1 MRSTNKKFIS
11 ALACASAMTALA
23 IVDPMGVTK
32 THQVAQAATDTIP
45 AKSTG
50 VDVSSWQGTKLDQQA
65 KSGAQFAVVKVSEG
79 TNYQNP
85 NAQGQIQSAEQNN
98 MMTMGYHYTHFGSNS
113 NQAVQEGNYAVNS
126 AQQAGLPQGS
136 YLATDWEQD
145 VNNNTNGS
153 VAANTNAITS
163 FMDTVHDGGYNPM
176 LYSSEWLLKNK
187 VDTNKISEKYPNA
200 LWVAKYKTNGRE
212 DNPDYNYFPS
222 MDNVAIWQYTQ
233 NWRGQNVDGNVNVVP
248 LSNKTT
254 ADNNNT
260 STNAANTNNS
270 NANNG
275 QSSSQA
281 PANPIINN
289 SNATAKPNNNNS
301 TQPAQPTETKP
312 AEKPSTTTNVNS
324 DWTKQNGVFVT
335 GGAINLRTGAS
346 TDSKVITQ
354 LPANSEVKYDAYRT
368 IGQYTWLRQPRANNE
383 YCYLVGRDNG
393 QAWGTFKEGSAT
405 TAKPA
410 ETKPANKPAQPTET
424 KPVEKPSTNTN
435 ANSDWTKQNGVF
447 VTGGAI
453 NLRTGAST
461 NSKVIA
467 QLPANSEVKYDA
479 YRTIGQYTWLRQP
492 RANNEYCYLVGRD
505 NGQAWGTFKEGSATT
520 AKPAE
525 TKPANKPAQP
535 TNKPST
541 TTNVNSD
548 WTKQNGVFVTGGAI
562 NLRTG
567 ASTNSKVIAMLPT
580 NTEIKYDAY
589 RTEGQYTW
597 LRQPRANNEYGY
609 LVGRNNGQAW
619 GTFKEGSA
627 TATKPAETKPA
638 QPAEKPSTTTNVNSD
653 WTKQN
658 GVFVTGGAINLRTG
672 ASTDSKVITQ
682 LPANSEVKYDAYRT
696 IGQYTWLR
704 QPRANN
710 EYGYLVGRN
719 NGQAWGTFKESSA
732 ATKPAQT
739 TNKPSQPAEKPST
752 TTNVNSDWTKQNG
765 VFVTGEAINLRT
777 GASTN
782 SKVIAQLP
790 ANSEVKYDAYRTIG
804 QYTWL
809 RQPRAN
815 NQYGYLVGRDNGQAW
830 GTFKEGSAT
839 TAKPAETKPAQPA
852 TKPSQPTEKPSQP
865 ATKPSTTTN
874 VNSDWTK
881 QNGVFVTGGA
891 INLRTGAST
900 DSKVITQLPANSEV
914 KYDAYR
920 TEGQY
925 TWLRQPRANNEY
937 GYLVGRDNGQAW
949 GTFKEGSATT
959 AKPNTNT
966 TNNKPAENTNKPS
979 QPSQNTQNEEKATW
993 VKQEG
998 TFITAGPINLRTAP
1012 STKSAII
1019 AQLPAGSE
1027 VNYDA
1032 YYQTGNYV
1040 WLRQPRANNQYGY
1053 LVGRN
1058 NGQAWGTFGKYRVLK
1073 DRADS
1078 TQYYTSQY
1086 NPVFAPWG
1094 CASAALSMLM
1104 KYDGTFKN
1112 VPGST
1117 EYAKLKY
1124 MQDNLPRNKNLGGQ
1138 DGNPYTGAGFTRVI
1152 LSKALTNYAH
1162 QLGDKNV
1169 RDISG
1174 ASLDTIANLVLDGHP
1189 VLYYGWSSYNGGGN
1203 MARNHCKVI
1212 MGYNGAN
1219 NTFLVHDPLYM
1230 NKHFYKGGGGMREGI
1245 YNGYDLGPIS
1255 WVSANSIAKEYAYKG
1270 GYNALTI

>member
-32 THQVAQAATDTIP
+32 THQVAQAATDTVP

-50 VDVSSWQGTKLDQQA
+50 VDVSSWQGTNLDQQA

-254 ADNNNT
+254 TDTNNT
-260 STNAANTNNS
+260 SNNAANTNNS

-281 PANPIINN
+281 PANPITNN

-383 YCYLVGRDNG
+383 YGYLVGRDNG

-410 ETKPANKPAQPTET
+410 ETKPAT
-424 KPVEKPSTNTN
+424 
-435 ANSDWTKQNGVF
+435 
-447 VTGGAI
+447 
-453 NLRTGAST
+453 
-461 NSKVIA
+461 
-467 QLPANSEVKYDA
+467 
-479 YRTIGQYTWLRQP
+479 
-492 RANNEYCYLVGRD
+492 
-505 NGQAWGTFKEGSATT
+505 
-520 AKPAE
+520 
-525 TKPANKPAQP
+525 KPAQP

-580 NTEIKYDAY
+580 NTEVKYDAY

-597 LRQPRANNEYGY
+597 LRQPRANGQYGY

-627 TATKPAETKPA
+627 KATNAVANKPV
-638 QPAEKPSTTTNVNSD
+638 QQTTPKQVNTNNNAS

-658 GVFVTGGAINLRTG
+658 GTFITGGAINLRTG
-672 ASTDSKVITQ
+672 ASTTSPIIETLPINTVI
-682 LPANSEVKYDAYRT
+682 KYDAY
-696 IGQYTWLR
+696 
-704 QPRANN
+704 
-710 EYGYLVGRN
+710 
-719 NGQAWGTFKESSA
+719 
-732 ATKPAQT
+732 
-739 TNKPSQPAEKPST
+739 
-752 TTNVNSDWTKQNG
+752 
-765 VFVTGEAINLRT
+765 
-777 GASTN
+777 
-782 SKVIAQLP
+782 
-790 ANSEVKYDAYRTIG
+790 YR
-804 QYTWL
+804 
-809 RQPRAN
+809 
-815 NQYGYLVGRDNGQAW
+815 
-830 GTFKEGSAT
+830 S
-839 TAKPAETKPAQPA
+839 
-852 TKPSQPTEKPSQP
+852 
-865 ATKPSTTTN
+865 
-874 VNSDWTK
+874 
-881 QNGVFVTGGA
+881 
-891 INLRTGAST
+891 
-900 DSKVITQLPANSEV
+900 
-914 KYDAYR
+914 
-920 TEGQY
+920 
-925 TWLRQPRANNEY
+925 
-937 GYLVGRDNGQAW
+937 
-949 GTFKEGSATT
+949 
-959 AKPNTNT
+959 
-966 TNNKPAENTNKPS
+966 
-979 QPSQNTQNEEKATW
+979 
-993 VKQEG
+993 
-998 TFITAGPINLRTAP
+998 
-1012 STKSAII
+1012 
-1019 AQLPAGSE
+1019 
-1027 VNYDA
+1027 
-1032 YYQTGNYV
+1032 GNYV
-1040 WLRQPRANNQYGY
+1040 WLRQPRANGQYGY
-1053 LVGRN
+1053 LVGRLN
-1058 NGQAWGTFGKYRVLK
+1058 NQAWGTYR
-1073 DRADS
+1073 
-1078 TQYYTSQY
+1078 
-1086 NPVFAPWG
+1086 
-1094 CASAALSMLM
+1094 
-1104 KYDGTFKN
+1104 
-1112 VPGST
+1112 
-1117 EYAKLKY
+1117 
-1124 MQDNLPRNKNLGGQ
+1124 
-1138 DGNPYTGAGFTRVI
+1138 
-1152 LSKALTNYAH
+1152 
-1162 QLGDKNV
+1162 
-1169 RDISG
+1169 
-1174 ASLDTIANLVLDGHP
+1174 
-1189 VLYYGWSSYNGGGN
+1189 
-1203 MARNHCKVI
+1203 
-1212 MGYNGAN
+1212 
-1219 NTFLVHDPLYM
+1219 
-1230 NKHFYKGGGGMREGI
+1230 
-1245 YNGYDLGPIS
+1245 
-1255 WVSANSIAKEYAYKG
+1255 
-1270 GYNALTI
+1270 

>member
-32 THQVAQAATDTIP
+32 THQVAQAATDTVP

-50 VDVSSWQGTKLDQQA
+50 VDISSWQGTNLDQQA

-79 TNYQNP
+79 TNYQNSR
-85 NAQGQIQSAEQNN
+85 AQGQIQSAEQNN
-98 MMTMGYHYTHFGSNS
+98 MMTMGYHYTHFGSDS
-113 NQAVQEGNYAVNS
+113 NRAVQEGNYAVNS

-136 YLATDWEQD
+136 YLAADWEQD

-153 VAANTNAITS
+153 VAANTNAITG

-254 ADNNNT
+254 ADNNDT

-383 YCYLVGRDNG
+383 YGYLVGRNNG

-424 KPVEKPSTNTN
+424 K
-435 ANSDWTKQNGVF
+435 
-447 VTGGAI
+447 
-453 NLRTGAST
+453 
-461 NSKVIA
+461 
-467 QLPANSEVKYDA
+467 
-479 YRTIGQYTWLRQP
+479 
-492 RANNEYCYLVGRD
+492 
-505 NGQAWGTFKEGSATT
+505 
-520 AKPAE
+520 
-525 TKPANKPAQP
+525 
-535 TNKPST
+535 
-541 TTNVNSD
+541 
-548 WTKQNGVFVTGGAI
+548 
-562 NLRTG
+562 
-567 ASTNSKVIAMLPT
+567 
-580 NTEIKYDAY
+580 
-589 RTEGQYTW
+589 
-597 LRQPRANNEYGY
+597 
-609 LVGRNNGQAW
+609 
-619 GTFKEGSA
+619 
-627 TATKPAETKPA
+627 
-638 QPAEKPSTTTNVNSD
+638 PAEKPSTTTNVNSD

-719 NGQAWGTFKESSA
+719 NGQAWGTFKE
-732 ATKPAQT
+732 
-739 TNKPSQPAEKPST
+739 
-752 TTNVNSDWTKQNG
+752 
-765 VFVTGEAINLRT
+765 
-777 GASTN
+777 
-782 SKVIAQLP
+782 
-790 ANSEVKYDAYRTIG
+790 
-804 QYTWL
+804 
-809 RQPRAN
+809 
-815 NQYGYLVGRDNGQAW
+815 
-830 GTFKEGSAT
+830 GSAT
-839 TAKPAETKPAQPA
+839 TAKPAETKPANKPA
-852 TKPSQPTEKPSQP
+852 QPTETKP
-865 ATKPSTTTN
+865 AEKPSTTTN

-920 TEGQY
+920 TIGQY

-937 GYLVGRDNGQAW
+937 GYLVGRNNGQAW

-959 AKPNTNT
+959 AKPAETKPA
-966 TNNKPAENTNKPS
+966 NKPAQPTETKPAEKPS
-979 QPSQNTQNEEKATW
+979 TTTNVNSDWTKQNGVFVTGGA
-993 VKQEG
+993 
-998 TFITAGPINLRTAP
+998 INLRTGA
-1012 STKSAII
+1012 STDSKVIT
-1019 AQLPAGSE
+1019 QLPANSE
-1027 VNYDA
+1027 VKYDA
-1032 YYQTGNYV
+1032 YRTIGQYT
-1040 WLRQPRANNQYGY
+1040 WLRQPRANNEYGY

-1058 NGQAWGTFGKYRVLK
+1058 NGQAWGTFKEGSAKATNTVANKPVQQTTPKQVTTNNNASWTKQNGTFITGGAINLRTG
-1073 DRADS
+1073 AS
-1078 TQYYTSQY
+1078 TTSPIIETLPI
-1086 NPVFAPWG
+1086 NTVI
-1094 CASAALSMLM
+1094 
-1104 KYDGTFKN
+1104 KYDAYYRSGNYVWLRQPRANGQYGYLVGRLNNQAWGT
-1112 VPGST
+1112 
-1117 EYAKLKY
+1117 Y
-1124 MQDNLPRNKNLGGQ
+1124 R
-1138 DGNPYTGAGFTRVI
+1138 
-1152 LSKALTNYAH
+1152 
-1162 QLGDKNV
+1162 
-1169 RDISG
+1169 
-1174 ASLDTIANLVLDGHP
+1174 
-1189 VLYYGWSSYNGGGN
+1189 
-1203 MARNHCKVI
+1203 
-1212 MGYNGAN
+1212 
-1219 NTFLVHDPLYM
+1219 
-1230 NKHFYKGGGGMREGI
+1230 
-1245 YNGYDLGPIS
+1245 
-1255 WVSANSIAKEYAYKG
+1255 
-1270 GYNALTI
+1270 

>member
-32 THQVAQAATDTIP
+32 THQVAQAATDTVP

-50 VDVSSWQGTKLDQQA
+50 VDVSSWQSTNLNQQA

-254 ADNNNT
+254 TDTNNT
-260 STNAANTNNS
+260 SNNAANTNNS

-281 PANPIINN
+281 PANPITNN

-346 TDSKVITQ
+346 TNSKVIAQ

-383 YCYLVGRDNG
+383 YGYLVGRDNG

-492 RANNEYCYLVGRD
+492 RANNEYGYLVGRD

-541 TTNVNSD
+541 NTNVNSD

-589 RTEGQYTW
+589 RIEGQYTW
-597 LRQPRANNEYGY
+597 LRQPRANGQYGY
-609 LVGRNNGQAW
+609 LVGRDNGQAW

-627 TATKPAETKPA
+627 SVSKPAETKPANKPA
-638 QPAEKPSTTTNVNSD
+638 QPAEKPSTNTNVNSD

-672 ASTDSKVITQ
+672 ASTNSKVIAM
-682 LPANSEVKYDAYRT
+682 LPTNTEIKYDAYHT
-696 IGQYTWLR
+696 EGQYTWLR
-704 QPRANN
+704 QPRANGQ
-710 EYGYLVGRN
+710 YGYLVGRN
-719 NGQAWGTFKESSA
+719 NGQAWGTFKE
-732 ATKPAQT
+732 
-739 TNKPSQPAEKPST
+739 
-752 TTNVNSDWTKQNG
+752 
-765 VFVTGEAINLRT
+765 
-777 GASTN
+777 
-782 SKVIAQLP
+782 
-790 ANSEVKYDAYRTIG
+790 
-804 QYTWL
+804 
-809 RQPRAN
+809 
-815 NQYGYLVGRDNGQAW
+815 
-830 GTFKEGSAT
+830 GSAT
-839 TAKPAETKPAQPA
+839 TAKPNTNTNKPA
-852 TKPSQPTEKPSQP
+852 EKPS
-865 ATKPSTTTN
+865 TNTN

-900 DSKVITQLPANSEV
+900 NSKVIAMLPTNTEV

-949 GTFKEGSATT
+949 GTFKEGSAKATNVVANKPVQQTT
-959 AKPNTNT
+959 PKQVNTN
-966 TNNKPAENTNKPS
+966 NNASWTK
-979 QPSQNTQNEEKATW
+979 QN
-993 VKQEG
+993 G
-998 TFITAGPINLRTAP
+998 TFITGGAINLRTGA
-1012 STKSAII
+1012 STTSPII
-1019 AQLPAGSE
+1019 ETLPINT
-1027 VNYDA
+1027 VIKYDA
-1032 YYQTGNYV
+1032 YYRSGNYV
-1040 WLRQPRANNQYGY
+1040 WLRQPRANGQYGY
-1053 LVGRN
+1053 LVGRLN
-1058 NGQAWGTFGKYRVLK
+1058 NQAWGTYR
-1073 DRADS
+1073 
-1078 TQYYTSQY
+1078 
-1086 NPVFAPWG
+1086 
-1094 CASAALSMLM
+1094 
-1104 KYDGTFKN
+1104 
-1112 VPGST
+1112 
-1117 EYAKLKY
+1117 
-1124 MQDNLPRNKNLGGQ
+1124 
-1138 DGNPYTGAGFTRVI
+1138 
-1152 LSKALTNYAH
+1152 
-1162 QLGDKNV
+1162 
-1169 RDISG
+1169 
-1174 ASLDTIANLVLDGHP
+1174 
-1189 VLYYGWSSYNGGGN
+1189 
-1203 MARNHCKVI
+1203 
-1212 MGYNGAN
+1212 
-1219 NTFLVHDPLYM
+1219 
-1230 NKHFYKGGGGMREGI
+1230 
-1245 YNGYDLGPIS
+1245 
-1255 WVSANSIAKEYAYKG
+1255 
-1270 GYNALTI
+1270 

>member
-32 THQVAQAATDTIP
+32 THQVAQAATDTVP

-301 TQPAQPTETKP
+301 TQPVQPTETKP
-312 AEKPSTTTNVNS
+312 AEKPSTTTNANS

-346 TDSKVITQ
+346 TDSKVIIQ

-383 YCYLVGRDNG
+383 YGYLVGRDNG

-424 KPVEKPSTNTN
+424 KPV
-435 ANSDWTKQNGVF
+435 G
-447 VTGGAI
+447 
-453 NLRTGAST
+453 
-461 NSKVIA
+461 
-467 QLPANSEVKYDA
+467 
-479 YRTIGQYTWLRQP
+479 
-492 RANNEYCYLVGRD
+492 
-505 NGQAWGTFKEGSATT
+505 
-520 AKPAE
+520 
-525 TKPANKPAQP
+525 
-535 TNKPST
+535 KPST

-589 RTEGQYTW
+589 HTEGQYTW
-597 LRQPRANNEYGY
+597 LRQPRANGQYGY

-627 TATKPAETKPA
+627 SVSK
-638 QPAEKPSTTTNVNSD
+638 PAEKPSTTTNVNSD

-672 ASTDSKVITQ
+672 ASTNSKVIAM
-682 LPANSEVKYDAYRT
+682 LPTNTEIKYDAYHT
-696 IGQYTWLR
+696 EGQYTWLR
-704 QPRANN
+704 QPRANGQ
-710 EYGYLVGRN
+710 YGYLVGRN
-719 NGQAWGTFKESSA
+719 NGQAWGTFKEGSA
-732 ATKPAQT
+732 SVSKPAETKPA
-739 TNKPSQPAEKPST
+739 NKPAQPAEKPST
-752 TTNVNSDWTKQNG
+752 S
-765 VFVTGEAINLRT
+765 
-777 GASTN
+777 
-782 SKVIAQLP
+782 
-790 ANSEVKYDAYRTIG
+790 
-804 QYTWL
+804 
-809 RQPRAN
+809 
-815 NQYGYLVGRDNGQAW
+815 
-830 GTFKEGSAT
+830 
-839 TAKPAETKPAQPA
+839 
-852 TKPSQPTEKPSQP
+852 
-865 ATKPSTTTN
+865 TN

-900 DSKVITQLPANSEV
+900 NSKVIAMLPTNTEV

-925 TWLRQPRANNEY
+925 TWLRQPRAN
-937 GYLVGRDNGQAW
+937 G
-949 GTFKEGSATT
+949 
-959 AKPNTNT
+959 
-966 TNNKPAENTNKPS
+966 
-979 QPSQNTQNEEKATW
+979 
-993 VKQEG
+993 
-998 TFITAGPINLRTAP
+998 
-1012 STKSAII
+1012 
-1019 AQLPAGSE
+1019 
-1027 VNYDA
+1027 
-1032 YYQTGNYV
+1032 
-1040 WLRQPRANNQYGY
+1040 QYGY

-1058 NGQAWGTFGKYRVLK
+1058 NGQAWGTFKEGSAKATNAVANKPVQQTTPKQVNTNNNASWTKQNGTFITGGAINLRTG
-1073 DRADS
+1073 AS
-1078 TQYYTSQY
+1078 TTSPIIETLPI
-1086 NPVFAPWG
+1086 NTVI
-1094 CASAALSMLM
+1094 
-1104 KYDGTFKN
+1104 KYDAYYRSGNYVWLRQPRANGQYGYLVGRLNNQAWGT
-1112 VPGST
+1112 
-1117 EYAKLKY
+1117 Y
-1124 MQDNLPRNKNLGGQ
+1124 R
-1138 DGNPYTGAGFTRVI
+1138 
-1152 LSKALTNYAH
+1152 
-1162 QLGDKNV
+1162 
-1169 RDISG
+1169 
-1174 ASLDTIANLVLDGHP
+1174 
-1189 VLYYGWSSYNGGGN
+1189 
-1203 MARNHCKVI
+1203 
-1212 MGYNGAN
+1212 
-1219 NTFLVHDPLYM
+1219 
-1230 NKHFYKGGGGMREGI
+1230 
-1245 YNGYDLGPIS
+1245 
-1255 WVSANSIAKEYAYKG
+1255 
-1270 GYNALTI
+1270 

>member
-32 THQVAQAATDTIP
+32 THQVAQAATDNVP
-45 AKSTG
+45 ARSAG
-50 VDVSSWQGTKLDQQA
+50 VDVSSWQSTNLNQQA

-153 VAANTNAITS
+153 VEANTNAITS

-254 ADNNNT
+254 TDTNNT
-260 STNAANTNNS
+260 SNNAANTNNS

-281 PANPIINN
+281 PANPITNN

-301 TQPAQPTETKP
+301 TQPVQPTETKP

-383 YCYLVGRDNG
+383 YGYLVGRDNG

-405 TAKPA
+405 TAKP
-410 ETKPANKPAQPTET
+410 
-424 KPVEKPSTNTN
+424 V
-435 ANSDWTKQNGVF
+435 
-447 VTGGAI
+447 
-453 NLRTGAST
+453 
-461 NSKVIA
+461 
-467 QLPANSEVKYDA
+467 
-479 YRTIGQYTWLRQP
+479 
-492 RANNEYCYLVGRD
+492 
-505 NGQAWGTFKEGSATT
+505 
-520 AKPAE
+520 E

-541 TTNVNSD
+541 NTNVNSD

-597 LRQPRANNEYGY
+597 LRQPRANGQYGY
-609 LVGRNNGQAW
+609 LVGRDNGQAW

-627 TATKPAETKPA
+627 SVSKPAETKPA
-638 QPAEKPSTTTNVNSD
+638 NKPAEKPSTSTNVNSD

-672 ASTDSKVITQ
+672 ASTNSKVIAM
-682 LPANSEVKYDAYRT
+682 LPTNTEVKYDAYRT
-696 IGQYTWLR
+696 EGQYTWLR
-704 QPRANN
+704 QPRANGQ
-710 EYGYLVGRN
+710 YGYLVGRN
-719 NGQAWGTFKESSA
+719 NGQAWGTFKE
-732 ATKPAQT
+732 
-739 TNKPSQPAEKPST
+739 
-752 TTNVNSDWTKQNG
+752 
-765 VFVTGEAINLRT
+765 
-777 GASTN
+777 
-782 SKVIAQLP
+782 
-790 ANSEVKYDAYRTIG
+790 
-804 QYTWL
+804 
-809 RQPRAN
+809 
-815 NQYGYLVGRDNGQAW
+815 
-830 GTFKEGSAT
+830 GSAT
-839 TAKPAETKPAQPA
+839 TAKPNTNTNKPA
-852 TKPSQPTEKPSQP
+852 EKPS
-865 ATKPSTTTN
+865 TSTN

-900 DSKVITQLPANSEV
+900 NSKVIAMLPTNTEV

-925 TWLRQPRANNEY
+925 TWLRQPRANGQY
-937 GYLVGRDNGQAW
+937 GYLVGRNNGQSW
-949 GTFKEGSATT
+949 GTFKEGSAKATNAVANKPVQQTT
-959 AKPNTNT
+959 PKQVNTN
-966 TNNKPAENTNKPS
+966 NNASWTK
-979 QPSQNTQNEEKATW
+979 QN
-993 VKQEG
+993 G
-998 TFITAGPINLRTAP
+998 TFITGGAINLRTGA
-1012 STKSAII
+1012 STTSPII
-1019 AQLPAGSE
+1019 ETLPINT
-1027 VNYDA
+1027 VIKYDA
-1032 YYQTGNYV
+1032 YYRSGNYV
-1040 WLRQPRANNQYGY
+1040 WLRQPRANGQYGY
-1053 LVGRN
+1053 LVGRLN
-1058 NGQAWGTFGKYRVLK
+1058 NQAWGTYR
-1073 DRADS
+1073 
-1078 TQYYTSQY
+1078 
-1086 NPVFAPWG
+1086 
-1094 CASAALSMLM
+1094 
-1104 KYDGTFKN
+1104 
-1112 VPGST
+1112 
-1117 EYAKLKY
+1117 
-1124 MQDNLPRNKNLGGQ
+1124 
-1138 DGNPYTGAGFTRVI
+1138 
-1152 LSKALTNYAH
+1152 
-1162 QLGDKNV
+1162 
-1169 RDISG
+1169 
-1174 ASLDTIANLVLDGHP
+1174 
-1189 VLYYGWSSYNGGGN
+1189 
-1203 MARNHCKVI
+1203 
-1212 MGYNGAN
+1212 
-1219 NTFLVHDPLYM
+1219 
-1230 NKHFYKGGGGMREGI
+1230 
-1245 YNGYDLGPIS
+1245 
-1255 WVSANSIAKEYAYKG
+1255 
-1270 GYNALTI
+1270 

>member
-32 THQVAQAATDTIP
+32 THQVAQAATDTVP

-312 AEKPSTTTNVNS
+312 AEKPSTTTNINS

-346 TDSKVITQ
+346 TDSKVIIQ

-368 IGQYTWLRQPRANNE
+368 IGQYTWLRQPRANGQ
-383 YCYLVGRDNG
+383 YGYLVGRDNG
-393 QAWGTFKEGSAT
+393 QAWGTFKEGSASVS
-405 TAKPA
+405 KPA
-410 ETKPANKPAQPTET
+410 E
-424 KPVEKPSTNTN
+424 
-435 ANSDWTKQNGVF
+435 
-447 VTGGAI
+447 
-453 NLRTGAST
+453 
-461 NSKVIA
+461 
-467 QLPANSEVKYDA
+467 
-479 YRTIGQYTWLRQP
+479 
-492 RANNEYCYLVGRD
+492 
-505 NGQAWGTFKEGSATT
+505 
-520 AKPAE
+520 
-525 TKPANKPAQP
+525 
-535 TNKPST
+535 KPST

-580 NTEIKYDAY
+580 NTEVKYDAY

-597 LRQPRANNEYGY
+597 LRQPRANGQYGY

-627 TATKPAETKPA
+627 KATNAVANKPV
-638 QPAEKPSTTTNVNSD
+638 QQTTPKQVNTNNNAS

-658 GVFVTGGAINLRTG
+658 GTFITGGAINLRTG
-672 ASTDSKVITQ
+672 ASTTSPIIETLPINTVI
-682 LPANSEVKYDAYRT
+682 KYDAY
-696 IGQYTWLR
+696 
-704 QPRANN
+704 
-710 EYGYLVGRN
+710 
-719 NGQAWGTFKESSA
+719 
-732 ATKPAQT
+732 
-739 TNKPSQPAEKPST
+739 
-752 TTNVNSDWTKQNG
+752 
-765 VFVTGEAINLRT
+765 
-777 GASTN
+777 
-782 SKVIAQLP
+782 
-790 ANSEVKYDAYRTIG
+790 YR
-804 QYTWL
+804 
-809 RQPRAN
+809 
-815 NQYGYLVGRDNGQAW
+815 
-830 GTFKEGSAT
+830 S
-839 TAKPAETKPAQPA
+839 
-852 TKPSQPTEKPSQP
+852 
-865 ATKPSTTTN
+865 
-874 VNSDWTK
+874 
-881 QNGVFVTGGA
+881 
-891 INLRTGAST
+891 
-900 DSKVITQLPANSEV
+900 
-914 KYDAYR
+914 
-920 TEGQY
+920 
-925 TWLRQPRANNEY
+925 
-937 GYLVGRDNGQAW
+937 
-949 GTFKEGSATT
+949 
-959 AKPNTNT
+959 
-966 TNNKPAENTNKPS
+966 
-979 QPSQNTQNEEKATW
+979 
-993 VKQEG
+993 
-998 TFITAGPINLRTAP
+998 
-1012 STKSAII
+1012 
-1019 AQLPAGSE
+1019 
-1027 VNYDA
+1027 
-1032 YYQTGNYV
+1032 GNYV
-1040 WLRQPRANNQYGY
+1040 WLRQPRANGQYGY
-1053 LVGRN
+1053 LVGRLN
-1058 NGQAWGTFGKYRVLK
+1058 NQAWGTYR
-1073 DRADS
+1073 
-1078 TQYYTSQY
+1078 
-1086 NPVFAPWG
+1086 
-1094 CASAALSMLM
+1094 
-1104 KYDGTFKN
+1104 
-1112 VPGST
+1112 
-1117 EYAKLKY
+1117 
-1124 MQDNLPRNKNLGGQ
+1124 
-1138 DGNPYTGAGFTRVI
+1138 
-1152 LSKALTNYAH
+1152 
-1162 QLGDKNV
+1162 
-1169 RDISG
+1169 
-1174 ASLDTIANLVLDGHP
+1174 
-1189 VLYYGWSSYNGGGN
+1189 
-1203 MARNHCKVI
+1203 
-1212 MGYNGAN
+1212 
-1219 NTFLVHDPLYM
+1219 
-1230 NKHFYKGGGGMREGI
+1230 
-1245 YNGYDLGPIS
+1245 
-1255 WVSANSIAKEYAYKG
+1255 
-1270 GYNALTI
+1270 